1 MKIYNCIECEYNT
14 TYSQN
19 FKRHLKSSK
28 HNKIMNKSICNYC
41 KKDFEF
47 NSKLQRHLKNKNI
60 CSQNTPIT
68 QITQFTQITQPPK
81 NIAPNCSKL
90 LHIAP
95 YCSKIAPNCSKIA
108 PNPTKIP
115 PKYTCEH
122 CDKNYSR
129 NSNLTKHKK
138 SCKSKIQIATT
149 NININSNN
157 TITNNIQINNYGN
170 ENISYLKNFLD
181 VIKDNDDN
189 MLCFLKFLQLKHMN
203 PEHKENWNIQYPTL
217 KDNYSFVKS
226 KDGWESQIIDDIV
239 NINFKKGQE
248 ELEELFN
255 NKAIELGN
263 IDKYGVF
270 LPEKEK
276 KILDKIDKQIYE
288 ATPQNIKVHKNAIK
302 KHKSDLYY
310 HLKNYKSF
318 FKK

>member
-1 MKIYNCIECEYNT
+1 MNSYNCIKCDYNTEYLQNYNRHLKTKRHVKVMINIICERCKKIFKRKLHLQQHLKKKKICTIKKSTIYSKIPPNYLKTAPKCTKTAPKLHQNPPKTLQNTQKYECEYCEKIFSRKYSMIRHIKSRCKNKSNISTNNTNNTFNINLNNT
-14 TYSQN
+14 TN
-19 FKRHLKSSK
+19 
-28 HNKIMNKSICNYC
+28 
-41 KKDFEF
+41 
-47 NSKLQRHLKNKNI
+47 
-60 CSQNTPIT
+60 
-68 QITQFTQITQPPK
+68 
-81 NIAPNCSKL
+81 
-90 LHIAP
+90 
-95 YCSKIAPNCSKIA
+95 
-108 PNPTKIP
+108 
-115 PKYTCEH
+115 
-122 CDKNYSR
+122 
-129 NSNLTKHKK
+129 
-138 SCKSKIQIATT
+138 
-149 NININSNN
+149 NINNI
-157 TITNNIQINNYGN
+157 NNIQINNYGN
-170 ENISYLKNFLD
+170 ENIEYLKDLID
-181 VIKDNDDN
+181 VIKGHEDN